1 MQFNLK
7 IKVSQTPSQNKI
19 KHWWTLRNKTRQY
32 TKELKNYDLVLKVCK
47 LKTDKKRQVKITRF
61 STRLLDYG
69 NLVGGCK
76 PLLDAMKLS
85 GLIVDDAPKWIN
97 DEYFQEKCK
106 RGFERTEIIIQEF
119 LDC

>member
-1 MQFNLK
+1 MNLK

-19 KHWWTLRNKTRQY
+19 KHWWSLRNKTKQY
-32 TKELKNYDLVLKVCK
+32 TNELKNYGLILKTCK
-47 LKTDKKRQVKITRF
+47 LEIKKKRRLKITRF

-85 GLIVDDAPKWIN
+85 GLIADDSPKWIE
-97 DEYFQEKCK
+97 DEYFQEKCQ
-106 RGFERTEIIIQEF
+106 RGFERTEIIIQEVF
-119 LDC
+119 DA